1 MTSYIAF
8 LKYSVLTVTLL
19 TLHAWISVHLAVT
32 NQTNVPY
39 IISL

>member
-19 TLHAWISVHLAVT
+19 TLRAWISVHLTAT
-32 NQTNVPY
+32 NQINIPY
-39 IISL
+39 II